1 MDHRTLKAS
10 TVLAEAPSWIFQRPT
25 RVPTNKNTFASAQ
38 NNVQGNLKTLYDRC
52 PRFAQ
57 DYATQQQHG
66 LDEETW
72 FKWVQLLPEELALEF
87 SALSDKHDTHSQNRI
102 RQLQQNKKPPT
113 RCRTFGCNEQQI
125 TTCFQHHV
133 RKNEEGIIVNSPAK
147 MLSQPKT
154 KKSTRPNPYMSKT
167 AKLRSVYNK
176 GPKDVGFTLDN
187 NNKPARLNPN
197 LFSEFIRRHY
207 LKTIFVAPEQRYYV
221 YNSGVWRDQL
231 PDVLKKNVRRIL
243 HTWVPY
249 FWSSKIEAEYMTA
262 LTRDCTR
269 EHPMDSKRDYIN
281 LENGMLD
288 LRNFQLEKHRPTF
301 YSSVQV
307 PIEYDSKATC
317 PKFEAFLNDI
327 FDQDQERIDL
337 IAEIFGY
344 CLTTSTKAEQVF
356 LFYGKGSNGKSVL
369 IHVLK
374 NLVGERNTSALS
386 LNDLEKP
393 FARSEMINKLV
404 NITTENEVGS
414 KGIETSYLKA
424 IASGDPVRTEEK
436 FKQGYMQE
444 LFCKLIFATNNLPYS
459 KDKSYGLIRKMTILP
474 FEKTFTDEQKDPDLK
489 DKLMKEGA
497 GILNFALKGLER
509 LRKHSYR
516 FTKSKKV
523 QQLAN
528 QYSQMINPIQVFV
541 EDMIEANPESK
552 LLNKDL
558 KAGFVSWCQ
567 REGHNGLFNISNQQL
582 TNKIKEVLNEQ
593 GIVFETS
600 KSGGERLIKGICL
613 KTAPKPSWMK
623 STQVQVVD
631 NIEDLD

>member
-25 RVPTNKNTFASAQ
+25 RVPSNKSTFASAQ
-38 NNVQGNLKTLYDRC
+38 TNVQGSLKTLHDRC

-57 DYATQQQHG
+57 DYATQQQQG

-113 RCRTFGCNEQQI
+113 RCRTLGCNEQQI
-125 TTCFQHHV
+125 ATCFHHRV

-154 KKSTRPNPYMSKT
+154 KKSTRANPYMSKT
-167 AKLRSVYNK
+167 TKLKSVHNI

-187 NNKPARLNPN
+187 NNKPTRLNPN

-221 YNSGVWRDQL
+221 YKSGVWQDQL
-231 PDVLKKNVRRIL
+231 PDVLKRNARKIL
-243 HTWVPY
+243 HTWAPH
-249 FWSSKIEAEYMTA
+249 FWRSKIEAEYMTA
-262 LTRDCTR
+262 LTRDCTL
-269 EHPMDSKRDYIN
+269 EHSMDSERDYIN
-281 LENGMLD
+281 LRNGMLD
-288 LRNFQLEKHRPTF
+288 LRNFKLEEHDPTF

-307 PIEYDSKATC
+307 PIDYEPEAPC
-317 PKFEAFLNDI
+317 PNFEAFLKDI
-327 FDQDQERIDL
+327 FDHDQERIDL

-344 CLTTSTKAEQVF
+344 CLTTSTQAEQVF

-369 IHVLK
+369 VHVLK
-374 NLVGERNTSALS
+374 GLIGERNTSALS

-424 IASGDPVRTEEK
+424 IASGDPVRIEEK

-459 KDKSYGLIRKMTILP
+459 KDKSYGLIRKMTMVP
-474 FEKTFTDEQKDPDLK
+474 FEKTYTDAQKDPDLK
-489 DKLMKEGA
+489 VKLMKEGS
-497 GILNFALKGLER
+497 GILNFALEGLKR
-509 LRKHSYR
+509 LRKHSYL

-541 EDMIEANPESK
+541 EDMVEAKPESK

-558 KAGFVSWCQ
+558 KAGFVNWCH
-567 REGHNGLFNISNQQL
+567 REGHNGLSNISNQQL
-582 TNKIKEVLNEQ
+582 TGKVKEVLKEQ
-593 GIVFETS
+593 GIVFEPD
-600 KSGGERLIKGICL
+600 KSGGERLIRGICL
-613 KTAPKPSWMK
+613 KTAPKPSWMN
-623 STQVQVVD
+623 STQIQVVD

>member
-10 TVLAEAPSWIFQRPT
+10 AVLAEAPSWIFQHST
-25 RVPTNKNTFASAQ
+25 RVPTNKSA
-38 NNVQGNLKTLYDRC
+38 VTTVVGNLKTLHARC

-57 DYATQQQHG
+57 DYASQQQHG

-87 SALSDKHDTHSQNRI
+87 SAFSDKHDTHSQNRI

-125 TTCFQHHV
+125 ATCFQHRVH
-133 RKNEEGIIVNSPAK
+133 KNEEGIIVNSPAK

-154 KKSTRPNPYMSKT
+154 KTPNPFTSVT
-167 AKLRSVYNK
+167 AKLKSTQNL
-176 GPKDVGFTLDN
+176 GLKDAGFTLDN
-187 NNKPARLNPN
+187 TNQPKRLNSN
-197 LFSEFIRRHY
+197 KFAEFILHHY
-207 LKTIFVAPEQRYYV
+207 LNTIFVAPEQRYYV
-221 YNSGVWRDQL
+221 YKAGVWEDQL
-231 PDVLKKNVRRIL
+231 LDVLKTNVRNIL
-243 HTWVPY
+243 HTWAPH
-249 FWSSKIEAEYMTA
+249 FWRSKIEAEYMTA
-262 LTRDCTR
+262 LTRDCTL
-269 EHPMDSKRDYIN
+269 EHSMDSERDYIN
-281 LENGMLD
+281 LRNGMLD
-288 LRNFQLEKHRPTF
+288 LRNFKLEEHDPTF

-307 PIEYDSKATC
+307 PIDYEPEAPC
-317 PKFEAFLNDI
+317 PNFEAFLKDI
-327 FDQDQERIDL
+327 FDHDQERIDL

-344 CLTTSTKAEQVF
+344 CLTTSTQAEQVF

-369 IHVLK
+369 VHVLK
-374 NLVGERNTSALS
+374 SLIGERNTSALS

-424 IASGDPVRTEEK
+424 IASGDPVRIEEK

-459 KDKSYGLIRKMTILP
+459 KDKSYGLIRKMTMVP
-474 FEKTFTDEQKDPDLK
+474 FEKTYTDAQKDPDLK
-489 DKLMKEGA
+489 VKLMKEGS
-497 GILNFALKGLER
+497 GILNFALEGLKR
-509 LRKHSYR
+509 LRKNSYL

-541 EDMIEANPESK
+541 EDMIEAKPESK

-558 KAGFVSWCQ
+558 KASFFSWCQ
-567 REGHNGLFNISNQQL
+567 REGHNGLSNISNQQL
-582 TNKIKEVLNEQ
+582 TGKVKEVLKEQ
-593 GIVFETS
+593 GIVFEPD
-600 KSGGERLIKGICL
+600 KSGGERLIRGICL
-613 KTAPKPSWMK
+613 KTAPKPSWMN
-623 STQVQVVD
+623 STQIQVVD